1 MENQETNKLENILI
15 VEDDAF
21 ISSLL
26 QRKFAQEKYGI
37 FSATNAENALEI
49 LKKNQIS
56 LILLDIIL
64 PGTDGISFLN
74 SLKKNPDFKEV
85 PVIITSNLGQPE
97 EIERGLK
104 EGAADY
110 IVKANTAPAEIVEK
124 VKSFLKKEFVQ
135 S

>member
-1 MENQETNKLENILI
+1 MKNKEQNKLGNILI

-21 ISSLL
+21 MSGLL
-26 QRKFAQEKYGI
+26 QRKIAQENYGI
-37 FSATNAENALEI
+37 FNAINAESALEV
-49 LKKNQIS
+49 LKKNKID

-64 PGTDGISFLN
+64 PGTDGIAFLN
-74 SLKKNPDFKEV
+74 SIKKSPEYKGI

-124 VKSFLKKEFVQ
+124 VKSVLKK
-135 S
+135 

>member
-1 MENQETNKLENILI
+1 MENKEQNKLGNILI
-15 VEDDAF
+15 IEDDAF
-21 ISSLL
+21 MSGLL
-26 QRKFAQEKYGI
+26 QRKFAQENYGI
-37 FSATNAENALEI
+37 FNAVNAESAFEA
-49 LKKNQIS
+49 LKKNKID

-64 PGTDGISFLN
+64 PGTDGIVFLN
-74 SLKKNPDFKEV
+74 SIKKSPEYKEI

-124 VKSFLKKEFVQ
+124 VKSVLKK
-135 S
+135 